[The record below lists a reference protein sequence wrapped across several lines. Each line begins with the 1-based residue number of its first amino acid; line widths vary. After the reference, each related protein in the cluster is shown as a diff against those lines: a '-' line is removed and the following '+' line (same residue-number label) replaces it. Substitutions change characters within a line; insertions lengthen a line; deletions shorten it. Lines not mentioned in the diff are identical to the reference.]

1 MSFLVSPGVE
11 VNEIDLTNIIPA
23 LPTSIGGYAGR
34 FNWGP
39 VGELVTVGSEKELA
53 RYYGTPTA
61 ETVESFYTAASF
73 LRYGNTLKVSRA
85 IDDETAKNADSGDG
99 TGNAVIKNLEDFD
112 TVTRGENFYARY
124 PGTMGNSLRVLV
136 HSALAADT
144 RFAISSVII
153 NADDAAD
160 VTIEDP
166 SKVID
171 NGAKVTIR
179 NVTTDGDFVKD
190 IEGEDLY
197 AGDITEGIENS
208 RTFTLYTDKTATT
221 TFDGSNYS
229 EENIVAGDDA
239 YILAPIDSELFR
251 QSFVNSPG
259 TSVYARKYGVSDD
272 EINVLVVD
280 EGGKFTKNPG
290 EILER
295 FENLSVAPDA
305 KGEDGSTIYYK
316 DVINNSSRYILASKL
331 NENIISNADSSISD
345 SETTVS
351 YSKGTD
357 YTGSVYSVS
366 LSGGV
371 DTSVDNRDGVIEA
384 LDLFANADTV
394 DVNLIFA
401 ENDNDDESKIARALI
416 QLAEDRKDV
425 LAFISPW
432 MDTKDKGTLD
442 AKLDRVLE
450 RFNGTSTSTALA
462 STSYAVFDSSP
473 LYVYDKY
480 NDKYVWIPAS
490 GSMAG
495 LCARTDDT
503 NDPWWSPAGFT
514 RGRFLGVTKLGFNP
528 KQTHRDA
535 LYQGRVN
542 PIVSFPGQG
551 VVLYGDKTA
560 LARPSAF
567 SRINVRRLFIVLE
580 KSISTSAK
588 FSLFEFNDE
597 FTRAQF
603 RNLVEPYL
611 RDVRGRR
618 GITNFLVVCDDTN
631 NTGEVIDSNRFVAD
645 IYIKPARAI
654 NFITLN
660 FIATRTSV
668 EFSEVVGQ
676 F

>member
-61 ETVESFYTAASF
+61 DTVESFYTAASF
-73 LRYGNTLKVSRA
+73 LRYGSTLKVSRA
-85 IDDETAKNADSGDG
+85 IDEETAKNADSGNG
-99 TGNAVIKNLEDFD
+99 TGNEVIKNLEDFES
-112 TVTRGENFYARY
+112 VTQGENFYARY

-136 HSALAADT
+136 HPATTNT
-144 RFAISSVII
+144 RFAITDITVDSADQVVVTIDDEAGTVVNGVEIALRDVNASGDLITELRGTRLWAGDVTTGTGSSVII
-153 NADDAAD
+153 
-160 VTIEDP
+160 
-166 SKVID
+166 
-171 NGAKVTIR
+171 
-179 NVTTDGDFVKD
+179 
-190 IEGEDLY
+190 
-197 AGDITEGIENS
+197 
-208 RTFTLYTDKTATT
+208 TLYTDEGTT
-221 TFDGSNYS
+221 TPFDASEYSDVSISVVGSPYL
-229 EENIVAGDDA
+229 
-239 YILAPIDSELFR
+239 LAPIESELFE

-259 TSVYARKYGVSDD
+259 TSVYASKYGVSND

-295 FENLSVAPDA
+295 FENLSVASDA

-316 DVINNSSRYILASKL
+316 DVINNSSRYILAFDLTS
-331 NENIISNADSSISD
+331 IIAEADDSISEATSTPTYATQFD
-345 SETTVS
+345 
-351 YSKGTD
+351 
-357 YTGSVYSVS
+357 GSVYSVS

-371 DTSVDNRDGVIEA
+371 DTPVDSKDGVIEA
-384 LDLFANADTV
+384 LDLFGDGDTV
-394 DVNLIFA
+394 DVNLMFA
-401 ENDNDDESKIARALI
+401 ENDNDGDNRIARALI

-450 RFNGTSTSTALA
+450 RFNGTSASTALA